1 VTKVS
6 EVASIGRASGWD
18 VEGAW
23 DVMPST
29 RRLSYDGHVVLEA
42 FLDVASAAD
51 QSPGLRHKLA
61 DLYALGAARWPE
73 LAVPPEVFGHYV
85 GQVALSLPS
94 FARRVDDL
102 RACDLYLAAAA
113 LSGVDGAWVAF
124 EEAVM
129 SDLPDFLAPLVDSD
143 ELIALVLEDLATLLV
158 FGAADQPPKLAS
170 YTGVGPLRSYV
181 KLAALRVLQ
190 DRGAALAEAAPD
202 TVRQAPTFAALG
214 VAS

>member
-1 VTKVS
+1 MS
-6 EVASIGRASGWD
+6 EVASVGGRGGWD

-23 DVMPST
+23 EAMPAT

-42 FLDVASAAD
+42 FLDVVGAAD

-61 DLYALGAARWPE
+61 DLYALGAARWTE
-73 LAVPPEVFGHYV
+73 LAVPPEVFGHFL
-85 GQVALSLPS
+85 GHVARSLPS
-94 FARRVDDL
+94 FDRRVDDL

-113 LSGVDGAWVAF
+113 LSGVDGAWAAF
-124 EEAVM
+124 DDAVM

-143 ELIALVLEDLATLLV
+143 ELIALVLEELATLLV
-158 FGAADQPPKLAS
+158 FGVGDQPPKLAS

-181 KLAALRVLQ
+181 KLATLRVLQ
-190 DRGAALAEAAPD
+190 DRGASLAEPAPD
-202 TVRQAPTFAALG
+202 TVRQDPPFAVWG